1 MSDALNLKATIEMV
15 SKMKVHLKATI
26 ERKYFDILRISQ
38 DLVKISQ
45 AKLFKPILYF
55 LSIVAF
61 KRRGEGLY

>member
-38 DLVKISQ
+38 DFVKISQ
-45 AKLFKPILYF
+45 AKL
-55 LSIVAF
+55 
-61 KRRGEGLY
+61 